1 MGVGLVRNGSR
12 VPGRRMRLQ
21 IGVEKSDDI
30 ERTARIR
37 GLERQLGK
45 LQARGVSVALME
57 DALNGDLTSMLL
69 VMRVLGV
76 LDEAS

>member
-1 MGVGLVRNGSR
+1 
-12 VPGRRMRLQ
+12 MRLQ

>member
-1 MGVGLVRNGSR
+1 M
-12 VPGRRMRLQ
+12 PGRRMRLQ

>member
-1 MGVGLVRNGSR
+1 MRLGKNGGR
-12 VPGRRMRLQ
+12 VAGRRVRLQ
-21 IGVEKSDDI
+21 IGVEKSDDF
-30 ERTARIR
+30 ERTARIKR
-37 GLERQLGK
+37 LERRLGK
-45 LQARGVSVALME
+45 LEPREVSTALVE

>member
-1 MGVGLVRNGSR
+1 MVRNGSR